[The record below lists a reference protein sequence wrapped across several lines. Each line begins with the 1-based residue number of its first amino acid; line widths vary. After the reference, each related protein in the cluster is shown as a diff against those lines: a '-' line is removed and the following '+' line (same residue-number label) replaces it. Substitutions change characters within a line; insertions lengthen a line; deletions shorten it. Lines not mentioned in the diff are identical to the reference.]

1 MDVKINPI
9 NFSCRM
15 RTVQMKPRSRFV
27 SWFYQRCS
35 YKDTFIRTTFNIDKD
50 LKKVQ
55 LKERINFG
63 RHADVY
69 STNFDGYVVRLIY
82 GTKFNAKLLKKVND
96 PNGLVLAA
104 DSKNNIQ
111 LMKFVKGEPL
121 YGNRWIGD
129 NPISKK
135 KYFREFKK
143 IINLPDETFA
153 EYIRNIM
160 QIRENGY
167 NIDNINPNNFLLD
180 GEHIGVVDLEAYS
193 NPRPYLSLDDF
204 DPLVNKNRLTRIM
217 QTMTPKE
224 LHYFAGE
231 IRKFY
236 DRLINIANS
245 EGYPISIPKTNDNG
259 NAYRTHIINYLYYE
273 NWAMI
278 NKLTGREK

>member
-1 MDVKINPI
+1 
-9 NFSCRM
+9 
-15 RTVQMKPRSRFV
+15 MKPRSRFV
-27 SWFYQRCS
+27 SWFYQRCN

-121 YGNRWIGD
+121 YGNHWIGD

-135 KYFREFKK
+135 QYFKEFKK
-143 IINLPDETFA
+143 IKNLPDRTFA
-153 EYIRNIM
+153 EYIRDIIE
-160 QIRENGY
+160 IRNNGY
-167 NIDNINPNNFLLD
+167 DIDDFNPNNFLLD
-180 GEHIGVVDLEAYS
+180 GEHIGIVDLAKDS
-193 NPRPYLSLDDF
+193 SIRPHIKLDDF
-204 DPLVNKNRLTRIM
+204 NPFVDKNRLTGIM
-217 QTMTPKE
+217 QTMTKIE

-259 NAYRTHIINYLYYE
+259 YAYRTHIINYLYYE

-278 NKLTGREK
+278 KKLINKKN

>member
-27 SWFYQRCS
+27 SWFYQRCN

-55 LKERINFG
+55 LKEQINGG

-82 GTKFNAKLLKKVND
+82 GTKFDSKLLNKVED
-96 PNGLVLAA
+96 PNGLILAA
-104 DSKNNIQ
+104 DSENNIQ

-121 YGNRWIGD
+121 YGNHWIGD

-135 KYFREFKK
+135 KYFKEFKK
-143 IINLPDETFA
+143 IKNLPDRTFA

-160 QIRENGY
+160 QIRKNGY
-167 NIDNINPNNFLLD
+167 NIDNVNPNNFLLD
-180 GEHIGVVDLEAYS
+180 GEHIGIVDLEKDF
-193 NPRPYLSLDDF
+193 NIRPQLNLNDF
-204 DPLVNKNRLTRIM
+204 DPLVNKNRLVGIIS
-217 QTMTPKE
+217 TMTHQE

-236 DRLINIANS
+236 DRLINIAS
-245 EGYPISIPKTNDNG
+245 DEGYTISVSKTKDNC
-259 NAYRTHIINYLYYE
+259 AYKMHIINYLYYE